1 MTLKE
6 EIKNIGTGMKVKT
19 PKGETEKA
27 KATIQKIMK
36 KRRELE
42 VLLEGKDPAERK
54 EITREGSTA
63 QTGGDTPIE
72 ENSALIEGS
81 IFQREGVDGTI
92 ALIKDLKEGEIEVEG
107 NTLLRKGEDTLGKI
121 GEGVARDPMVL
132 EDP

>member
-42 VLLEGKDPAERK
+42 VLLEGKDPIEMIETIK
-54 EITREGSTA
+54 EEIIV
-63 QTGGDTPIE
+63 QIGGETPVE
-72 ENSALIEGS
+72 ESPALIEGNMLL
-81 IFQREGVDGTI
+81 REGADGI
-92 ALIKDLKEGEIEVEG
+92 IVLKEGEKEVEG
-107 NTLLRKGEDTLGKI
+107 NILLRKGGDTLGKR
-121 GEGVARDPMVL
+121 GEGVARDPMVQ

>member
-6 EIKNIGTGMKVKT
+6 ETKNIRTGMKVKT

-42 VLLEGKDPAERK
+42 VLLEGKDPIEMIETIK
-54 EITREGSTA
+54 EEIIV
-63 QTGGDTPIE
+63 QIGGETPVE
-72 ENSALIEGS
+72 ESPALIEGNMLL
-81 IFQREGVDGTI
+81 REGADGII
-92 ALIKDLKEGEIEVEG
+92 AQKEGEIEVEG
-107 NTLLRKGEDTLGKI
+107 NILLRKGGDTLGKR
-121 GEGVARDPMVL
+121 GEGVARDPMVQ